1 MRNRRGFSLAEVMI
15 AIVVVS
21 VIAGAMTKVLLNQNR
36 FFDQQQNLRTARS
49 IARNSMNIMLADLRM
64 AQDSGSVD
72 SASTDGKAM
81 RVLVPYR
88 YGIVCGTSGNITTVS
103 MLPADSGTIATS
115 VYAGFAYRNA
125 SGRYTYVFPN
135 NPTGTDLPA
144 ASGSSATC
152 TGTAAGQAQLS
163 CVSLTGRSTSI
174 LDLSNS
180 GPSGAPAL
188 APVFFFEKVT
198 YSFRSSGYY
207 AGSYGL
213 WRNVM
218 NGRNEEIMA
227 PFENTSMFRYY
238 QDGDD
243 TARTTV
249 PALAD
254 IRGLDIILSA
264 KSPRSTSNGSTSPS
278 KMVTSVFF
286 KNVRAY

>member
-1 MRNRRGFSLAEVMI
+1 MI

-36 FFDQQQNLRTARS
+36 FFDQQQNLRAARS

-72 SASTDGKAM
+72 SVTSDGKVM

-88 YGIVCGTSGNITTVS
+88 YGIVCGTSGNTTTVM

-125 SGRYTYVFPN
+125 SGRYTYVTPSA
-135 NPTGTDLPA
+135 PTGTDVPTAGNSL
-144 ASGSSATC
+144 TC
-152 TGTAAGQAQLS
+152 TGNGANQQQMIS
-163 CVSLTGRSTSI
+163 VSLAGRASSTY
-174 LDLSNS
+174 DLPNESA
-180 GPSGAPAL
+180 SGAPAL
-188 APVFFFEKVT
+188 APVFFFPKVT
-198 YSFRSSGYY
+198 YSFRSSGVYS
-207 AGSYGL
+207 GSLGL

-227 PFENTSMFRYY
+227 PFDNSSMFKYY

-243 TARTTV
+243 TTRTTV
-249 PALAD
+249 PALAN
-254 IRGLDIILSA
+254 IRGVDIILSA
-264 KSPRSTSNGSTSPS
+264 VSPRSTSNGSTSPS